1 METFSEIVGHHSDA
15 DLHDRLHALEH
26 DGKVLVLSV
35 PGSEMGR
42 RRFKAHDQNGVV
54 YGVALDR
61 AEDLRDGSVLFISDD
76 RAVVVKG
83 DEGSTMTFRAL
94 TTQGAIQLGW
104 HAGHLHWRVRFGD
117 DDAMTVLLDG
127 PPSDYEERIR
137 PWIDNGSIEVVR

>member
-15 DLHDRLHALEH
+15 SLHDRLHELEH
-26 DGKVLVLSV
+26 EGKVLFLSV

-42 RRFKAHDQNGVV
+42 RRFKTKDQNGVE

-61 AEDLRDGSVLFISDD
+61 AEELRDGSVLFIDDD
-76 RAVVVKG
+76 RAVVVRG
-83 DEGSTMTFRAL
+83 DEGAIMTLRAL

-117 DDAMTVLLDG
+117 DDTMAVLLDA

-137 PWIDNGSIEVVR
+137 SWIDNGSIEVVR